1 MQKTPG
7 TGTTK
12 DAAVSEVMGVALL
25 TGIVIIMLSVL
36 GTSIF
41 SMDGPADVPNTKIQA
56 WMDSSENKIYL
67 KHSGGEFLDTKDC
80 EILLNFRGEKYVYPS
95 EMIFEGLGNENIW
108 RLGEVLTIDARN
120 IWGMDIKN
128 TDDVELFLIDVPS
141 KQPIQVSRLTPN
153 YETEPLLKIWITP
166 NGNVIDTSGSGS
178 ENNPKKGYGSPLQV
192 RFVDSTTDDVPQ
204 NDKMD
209 NEDRHCTTYY
219 PPSGDELNASI
230 YQEFDFDIVP
240 PDYGLTPGDSLSNV
254 TLKIVYYAHDK
265 SVKKM
270 KVKFYT
276 EKLGWLYNNKE
287 CPKYPS
293 VFGTELFNLT
303 GYVNSTEDLANL
315 KIRIEAVTNAS
326 EPAKKEIFID
336 YMALWIE

>member
-12 DAAVSEVMGVALL
+12 DAAVSEVMGVVLL

-41 SMDGPADVPNTKIQA
+41 SMDGPDDVPHTKIQA

-67 KHSGGEFLDTKDC
+67 KHSGGEFLNAKDC
-80 EILLNFRGEKYVYPS
+80 EILLNFRGEKYAYPS

-128 TDDVELFLIDVPS
+128 NDDVELFLIDVPS
-141 KQPIQVSRLTPN
+141 KQPIQVARLTPN

-178 ENNPKKGYGSPLQV
+178 KKDLKGYGSPPQV
-192 RFVDSTTDDVPQ
+192 RFVDSKTKDDVA
-204 NDKMD
+204 DKVE
-209 NEDRHCTTYY
+209 NKDRNCTTYY
-219 PPSGDELNASI
+219 PPNEDELNASI

-254 TLKIVYYAHDK
+254 TLKIVYYTHDN

-315 KIRIEAVTNAS
+315 KIRIEAVAQADAS
-326 EPAKKEIFID
+326 AEKEIFID